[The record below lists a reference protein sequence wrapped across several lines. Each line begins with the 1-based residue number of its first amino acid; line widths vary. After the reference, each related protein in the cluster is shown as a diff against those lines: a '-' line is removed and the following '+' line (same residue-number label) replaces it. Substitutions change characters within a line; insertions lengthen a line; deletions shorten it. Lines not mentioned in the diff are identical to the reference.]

1 MNENKWK
8 KIRAIRIKPISII
21 IAFIVI
27 LAFFALTAQGNTQ
40 GDNEAEKDEI
50 TTETVTG
57 EIKRAEAM
65 PVAGITKEL
74 AAAAELSAAPEEAQ
88 AEETDTIAVE
98 EPEEENQYCEEIPAS
113 EQLQEWFIKY
123 SIMYDCP
130 LALAYATADV
140 ETEFT
145 TETVGAAGEI
155 GIMQI
160 YPGKSGRYFEEYE
173 RQIGLDPAS
182 VEGNIACGCWLL
194 GNYLQ
199 TYGDIER
206 AAMAYNMGVGGAMN
220 LWDSGVYSSK
230 YSRKVKAAYEKWN
243 KVLSDGA

>member
-21 IAFIVI
+21 LAVIVI
-27 LAFFALTAQGNTQ
+27 LAFFALTAEGNTK
-40 GDNEAEKDEI
+40 GDNGAEKDEI

-57 EIKRAEAM
+57 EVKQAEAT
-65 PVAGITKEL
+65 PIAGITKEL
-74 AAAAELSAAPEEAQ
+74 AEAAELSTAPEEAQ
-88 AEETDTIAVE
+88 TEETDTVAVE
-98 EPEEENQYCEEIPAS
+98 EPEEVTQYCAEIPLS

-130 LALAYATADV
+130 LAFAYATADV
-140 ETEFT
+140 ETDFT
-145 TETVGAAGEI
+145 METVGAAGEV

-182 VEGNIACGCWLL
+182 EEGNIACGCWLL

-206 AAMAYNMGVGGAMN
+206 AAMAYNMGVSGAMN
-220 LWDSGVYSSK
+220 LWDSGVYSTK
-230 YSRKVKAAYEKWN
+230 YSRKVKAAYEKWS
-243 KVLSDGA
+243 KALPDGA